1 MTTLIVGQLARK
13 MVTKERGIQMNWE
26 SFLEVIELQ
35 AMMDISDWLMMY
47 WQVSTL
53 VVSLRGTTAI
63 S

>member
-1 MTTLIVGQLARK
+1 MVGQLARK
-13 MVTKERGIQMNWE
+13 MVTTERGIQMNWE

>member
-1 MTTLIVGQLARK
+1 MVGQLARK
-13 MVTKERGIQMNWE
+13 MVTTERGIQMNWE

-35 AMMDISDWLMMY
+35 AMIDISDWLMMY

>member
-1 MTTLIVGQLARK
+1 MVGQLARK
-13 MVTKERGIQMNWE
+13 MMTKERGIQMNWE

>member
-1 MTTLIVGQLARK
+1 M
-13 MVTKERGIQMNWE
+13 TKERGIQMNWE

>member
-1 MTTLIVGQLARK
+1 MIVGQLARK
-13 MVTKERGIQMNWE
+13 MMTKERGIQMNWE

>member
-13 MVTKERGIQMNWE
+13 MMTKERGIQMNWE

>member
-1 MTTLIVGQLARK
+1 MTTLMVGQLARK
-13 MVTKERGIQMNWE
+13 MMTKERGIQMNWE

>member
-1 MTTLIVGQLARK
+1 MVGQLARK
-13 MVTKERGIQMNWE
+13 MVTTERGIQMNWE
-26 SFLEVIELQ
+26 SFFEVIELQ

>member
-1 MTTLIVGQLARK
+1 MMVGQLARK
-13 MVTKERGIQMNWE
+13 MVTTERGIQMNWE

>member
-1 MTTLIVGQLARK
+1 MVGQLARK
-13 MVTKERGIQMNWE
+13 MVTTERGIQMNWE

-47 WQVSTL
+47 WQVSTF